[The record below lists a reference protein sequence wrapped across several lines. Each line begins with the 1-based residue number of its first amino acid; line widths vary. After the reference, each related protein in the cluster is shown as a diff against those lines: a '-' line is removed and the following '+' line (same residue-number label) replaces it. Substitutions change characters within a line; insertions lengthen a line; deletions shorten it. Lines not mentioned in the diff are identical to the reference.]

1 MKNITIKFDELNR
14 RFYVPRS
21 CVVAYSASTMQFTS
35 LTRSTEI
42 GANSYVIRT
51 GGKSIIL
58 DCGLHPVER
67 GMAATPDY
75 AKVPEGSVDAII
87 ITHAHQ
93 DHIGSLP
100 ILTRREQKA
109 RVFITEATSRIG
121 EIMLHNSSNVM
132 ARQREAEG
140 ITDYPLFTHRG
151 IDFSKLM
158 WMPTPVGQPY
168 TVSGERGVGDGS
180 EPTLEFFHAGHI
192 LGSVGVLLRSPEGK
206 TLFYTGDVNF
216 DRQTLMAPA
225 KFPESDVDILVIE
238 TTRGD
243 SPQRPD
249 FTRGAEEER
258 FAAAILA
265 AFERGGSVTIPV
277 FALGKSQEI
286 LALLWGMT
294 QSGQLPET
302 PIYIGGLSTKVTT
315 AYDHFAGCEDRTHND
330 LHLLHEVAPYVLSGR
345 DVETIPAKSGAIFA
359 ISSGMMTENTLSNI
373 WARKILPDPK
383 QSLFFVGYSDPESP
397 AGRLRRSKPGDDIIL
412 HQDLPPV
419 KLRCQVEEFN
429 FSAHSSRERLLE
441 YAVRLAPKKIVLVH
455 GDQPAIEWFRGELG
469 RKLPNSEVIVPIPG
483 VAHDL

>member
-1 MKNITIKFDELNR
+1 
-14 RFYVPRS
+14 
-21 CVVAYSASTMQFTS
+21 MQFTS
-35 LTRSTEI
+35 LTRRTEI
-42 GANSYVIRT
+42 GANSYVVRT
-51 GGKSIIL
+51 GGKTIIL

-75 AKVPEGSVDAII
+75 AKVPEGSVDAIV

-100 ILTRREQKA
+100 ILTRREQSAK
-109 RVFITEATSRIG
+109 VFITETTSRIG
-121 EIMLHNSSNVM
+121 EIMLHNSTNVM
-132 ARQREAEG
+132 SRQREDEG

-158 WMPTPVGQPY
+158 WMPTPVRQPY
-168 TVSGERGVGDGS
+168 CLSGERGTGDGS

-192 LGSVGVLLRSPEGK
+192 LGSTGVMLRSPEGK

-225 KFPESDVDILVIE
+225 DFPQDGVDILVME

-243 SPQRPD
+243 SPQDPA
-249 FTRGAEEER
+249 FTREAEERR
-258 FAAAILA
+258 FAQAILN

-277 FALGKSQEI
+277 FALGKTQEV
-286 LALLWGMT
+286 LAMLWGMR
-294 QSGQLPET
+294 QEGLLPRT
-302 PIYIGGLSTKVTT
+302 PIYIGGLSTKITT
-315 AYDHFAGCEDRTHND
+315 AYDHFVRNEDRTHND
-330 LHLLHEVAPYVLSGR
+330 LLLLNEIAPYVLSGR
-345 DVETIPAKSGAIFA
+345 DVESLPAKSGAIFA

-397 AGRLRRSKPGDDIIL
+397 AGRLRRSSHGDDIEL
-412 HQDLPPV
+412 HPDLPPV
-419 KLRCQVEEFN
+419 KRRCHIEEFS

-441 YAVRLAPKKIVLVH
+441 YAVKLAPKKIVLVH
-455 GDQPAIEWFRGELG
+455 GDPPAIEWFRGELG
-469 RKLPNSEVIVPIPG
+469 RKLPGTEILVPIPG